1 MHEIK
6 TLKMK
11 LGYVY
16 AKIKKKTMY
25 NSEGKHTKFH
35 VYNFFM
41 HTDLSPGFKIPSSES
56 GITPKFVHA
65 YSKDFFMW
73 T

>member
-1 MHEIK
+1 
-6 TLKMK
+6 MK

-35 VYNFFM
+35 VYNFSC
-41 HTDLSPGFKIPSSES
+41 TQI
-56 GITPKFVHA
+56 
-65 YSKDFFMW
+65 
-73 T
+73 

>member
-1 MHEIK
+1 
-6 TLKMK
+6 
-11 LGYVY
+11 
-16 AKIKKKTMY
+16 MY